1 MGYQHIDNLYKNMDI
16 LIFKEC
22 YALEKVHGTSAH
34 VRWKEGEISFF
45 SGGSKHESFVALF
58 DKDVLRAGFEAIG
71 QDLVVVYGEAYGGKC
86 QGMSGTYGKALCF
99 TAFEVMIGDSWLV
112 VPAAESL
119 VVERLGLEFMPY
131 FRISTT
137 LDAINAERDADS
149 VIAARRGMGSGHM
162 REGVVLRPLVELK
175 KSNGSR
181 IVSKHKR
188 DEFRETKTPREVDP
202 EKMKVLA
209 DAQAIADEWVTDMRL
224 AHVLDSLGGD
234 IGMERTGDV
243 LRAMVED
250 ITRESEGEAEIGKDA
265 RKAISRK
272 TAAMFKTKLRRT
284 MEAIAAAPPA

>member
-99 TAFEVMIGDSWLV
+99 TAFEVAIGDSWLV
-112 VPAAESL
+112 VPAAEAI

-131 FRISTT
+131 ARIPTT